1 MTSIRAPPPRLDE
14 RKDDLHQQSFTS
26 EESFSLSNFKV
37 SVFERNVPILLAILL
52 FISVALVGVTVFA
65 LYLAL
70 LRYGYLSFTNSAEVK
85 TRCGNIRGVEK
96 DGIIQF
102 LGIPYAV
109 PPVGPLRFRKPLDLT
124 TDELCKKAWKADI
137 ENDLRTFNASTYQ
150 NVCTQLLPISDTLIG
165 SEDCLY
171 LNIFV
176 PGSSGNGQLKPV
188 VVIIGGLFF
197 MYNAV
202 AASPAFGQQPDFQ
215 TIKEVDAIHVT
226 VNYRVGPFGFLTNP
240 ETKTSNLGMRDQI
253 AALRWIRL
261 NIKAFGGDPVKVTIF
276 SYGSGSTITLGLLG
290 APSAQHLFDKAWIS
304 SPAVGPP
311 SLPLSSAVVD
321 SAKLFDCSNPNVPN
335 CFSKLS
341 SEEIARI
348 WNWSVIEPWIR
359 YNMFG
364 LPSASP
370 KACLP
375 GVPCDSGLLV
385 IDGELILDKNWGFPV
400 YSMPLVF
407 GQTAHEASTYI
418 TPNSVRLWEAT
429 ALDSYIRSI
438 FKTSTPAYRVIE
450 SFYKTATIENIDIS
464 SENMIPLSDLEDVL
478 SRIITDIR
486 LTCPLEFLTETLQ
499 NGQTVYRY
507 YLRSRHAHFDPYG
520 LECFVSSDFHGW
532 DAFIYLR
539 SYLYHQDYLHSAS
552 MLHKPPDFSEVS
564 ELSKLLTSYVKQFVW
579 DGKINDW
586 SESVS
591 KNINVFNNSKL
602 LVAPT
607 SKIAMCNSW
616 NKLPSIDPFQYA
628 WPA

>member
-1 MTSIRAPPPRLDE
+1 MTSIRASSPRSDE
-14 RKDDLHQQSFTS
+14 RKDGIHQQSFNS
-26 EESFSLSNFKV
+26 EESFSVTNFKV

-70 LRYGYLSFTNSAEVK
+70 LRYGYLSSVNSAEVK
-85 TRCGNIRGVEK
+85 TRCGSVRGIER

-109 PPVGPLRFRKPLDLT
+109 PPVGPLRFKKPP
-124 TDELCKKAWKADI
+124 WKTEP
-137 ENDLRTFNASTYQ
+137 ENDLRILAASAYQ
-150 NVCTQLLPISDTLIG
+150 NIYTLIG

-176 PGSSGNGQLKPV
+176 PGPPSNGQLKPV

-197 MYNAV
+197 MYS
-202 AASPAFGQQPDFQ
+202 AAASSPAFGQQPDFK

-240 ETKTSNLGMRDQI
+240 ETKSSNLGMRDQI

-276 SYGSGSTITLGLLG
+276 SYGSGSTTTLGLLG

-311 SLPLSSAVVD
+311 SLRLSLAMLE
-321 SAKLFDCSNPNVPN
+321 SAKLFDCSNSNVSD

-341 SEEIARI
+341 SEAIARI
-348 WNWSVIEPWIR
+348 WNWSVIEPWLR

-364 LPSASP
+364 LPSASM

-418 TPNSVRLWEAT
+418 TPNSVRLWEAA
-429 ALDSYIRSI
+429 ALDAYIKSV
-438 FKTSTPAYRVIE
+438 FNTSTPAYRVIE
-450 SFYKTATIENIDIS
+450 SFYETAVIHNIHSS
-464 SENMIPLSDLEDVL
+464 SENIIPFSDLEDVL

-507 YLRSRHAHFDPYG
+507 YLTNRHAYFDPYG
-520 LECFVSSDFHGW
+520 LECFVASDFHGW

-552 MLHKPPDFSEVS
+552 MLQRPPDFSEID
-564 ELSKLLTSYVKQFVW
+564 ELSKLFTHYVKQFVW
-579 DGKINDW
+579 DSKINAW
-586 SESVS
+586 SESIS
-591 KNINVFNNSKL
+591 KNINILNGSKL

-607 SKIAMCNSW
+607 SKISMCSSW
-616 NKLPSIDPFQYA
+616 NALHSTDPFYYA